1 MVEVSVSQKHGIDAI
16 GRDEKGL
23 PISSPELSFL
33 IKPAVYQEP
42 GIVGFYKKL

>member
-23 PISSPELSFL
+23 PISSPELPFL
-33 IKPAVYQEP
+33 IKAAVYQESDV
-42 GIVGFYKKL
+42 VGFDKIL